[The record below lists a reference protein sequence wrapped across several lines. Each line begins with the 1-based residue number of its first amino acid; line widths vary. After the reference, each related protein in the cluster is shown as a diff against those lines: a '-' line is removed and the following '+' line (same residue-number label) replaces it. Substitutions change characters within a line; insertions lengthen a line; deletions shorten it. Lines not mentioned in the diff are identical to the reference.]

1 MGIDYSKQSI
11 DKADILKVEK
21 ALKDR
26 LITTGNKVPVFEKKI
41 SNFVGSKFSVAVNSA
56 TSALHIAC
64 MALNLKKNDFLWT
77 SCNTFVASVNCGI
90 YCGAKIDLVDID
102 KDDLNLSLTHLTKKL
117 EKAKKEKRKEAW
129 A

>member
-1 MGIDYSKQSI
+1 MAIDYSKQSI

-26 LITTGNKVPVFEKKI
+26 LITTGNKVPSFEKKI

-64 MALNLKKNDFLWT
+64 MALELKKNGSDEQKLLLG
-77 SCNTFVASVNCGI
+77 SA
-90 YCGAKIDLVDID
+90 D
-102 KDDLNLSLTHLTKKL
+102 K
-117 EKAKKEKRKEAW
+117 W
-129 A
+129 